1 MWSMR
6 LEANVLPTNVFSK
19 CFMVPILQH
28 SSKQHILDIYFFV
41 NVLKNSKMQRISII
55 FHPFQERLLWAG
67 KWELG
72 WLDFN
77 PSFFPGCYFSLQPPS
92 SPSFHTSDRI
102 QMPLDVMLLG
112 AQRRALLPAAP
123 AAWLPQAEGMLPV
136 STGIVLPH
144 CSTGCV
150 LTSMSLSAEDGEQ
163 AERGSLWG
171 LWVPRGR
178 GTAIH
183 LASSTGCAAPAVPE
197 CCHRTDAC
205 FLGTL

>member
-1 MWSMR
+1 
-6 LEANVLPTNVFSK
+6 
-19 CFMVPILQH
+19 
-28 SSKQHILDIYFFV
+28 
-41 NVLKNSKMQRISII
+41 MQRISII

-102 QMPLDVMLLG
+102 QMPLDVTLSG
-112 AQRRALLPAAP
+112 ARRRALLPAAP
-123 AAWLPQAEGMLPV
+123 AARPPQAEGMLPV

-144 CSTGCV
+144 CSTGWV
-150 LTSMSLSAEDGEQ
+150 LAAMSLSAEDGEQ
-163 AERGSLWG
+163 AERGSLR
-171 LWVPRGR
+171 VPRGC
-178 GTAIH
+178 GTATR

-197 CCHRTDAC
+197 CCRRTAAC